1 MAEPAHKLDV
11 NESEAETRVLAEA
24 VTAARADQRGVPHAE
39 MRDWLLKVASG
50 DFKAEPPKAKPL

>member
-1 MAEPAHKLDV
+1 MAEPAHKHDV
-11 NESEAETRVLAEA
+11 NEIEAETKALAEA
-24 VTAARADQRGVPHAE
+24 VASARADQRGVPHAE